1 MPIKAILWDIGGVL
15 VRTMDRTPR
24 TRLAERL
31 GVTYAQLEETVF
43 SGGMGTMAQ
52 LGVISSDDQWHWAAR
67 TLGIPENEIEGF
79 QEAFFGGD
87 QLDTGLVDAIRSFHA
102 SYRTGIISNALDN
115 TRRMLAERWRITD
128 AFDLII
134 LSAEV
139 GVMKPDAR
147 IFQMALEGLSVAPEE
162 TVFIDDS
169 LHNVQGAQSVGL
181 HAIHFH
187 SPQQVLEELNALLG
201 R

>member
-24 TRLAERL
+24 THLAERL